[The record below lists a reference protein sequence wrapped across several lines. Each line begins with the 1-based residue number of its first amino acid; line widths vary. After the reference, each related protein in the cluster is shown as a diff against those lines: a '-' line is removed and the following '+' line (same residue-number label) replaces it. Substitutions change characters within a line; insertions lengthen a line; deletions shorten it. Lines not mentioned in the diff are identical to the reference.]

1 MFGPNFRRAT
11 KPPHPMPP
19 PEPPASPADAPA
31 PDSALIQ
38 KTASLARLALDP
50 SEVAAMV
57 PQFARI
63 LGSFET
69 LRALDTVGVEPMT
82 RPIELE
88 TVQRADRPGHCLDRE
103 AVLALAPKR
112 TLEFYAVPKT
122 LEAEG

>member
-1 MFGPNFRRAT
+1 
-11 KPPHPMPP
+11 MPESP
-19 PEPPASPADAPA
+19 VPPADAPA
-31 PDSALIQ
+31 PDGALIQ

-50 SEVAAMV
+50 SEVEHLV

-69 LRALDTVGVEPMT
+69 LRALDTTGIEPMT

-88 TVQRADRPGHCLDRE
+88 TVQRADEAGPCLDRE
-103 AVLALAPKR
+103 AALGLAPKR
-112 TLEFYAVPKT
+112 SDEFYAVPKT

>member
-1 MFGPNFRRAT
+1 
-11 KPPHPMPP
+11 MPESP
-19 PEPPASPADAPA
+19 VPPADAPA
-31 PDSALIQ
+31 PDGALIR

-50 SEVAAMV
+50 SEVEHLV

-69 LRALDTVGVEPMT
+69 LRALDTTGVEPMT

-88 TVQRADRPGHCLDRE
+88 TVQRADQAGPCLDRE
-103 AVLALAPKR
+103 AVLRLAPKR
-112 TLEFYAVPKT
+112 TPEFFAVPKT